1 MTTFGVILIFLFL
14 LVVVFIA
21 ENFIEHP
28 KSLRE
33 LSEAIR
39 KYQFLL
45 PVIALIAIFAA
56 YLYIIL
62 YTPSFLAE
70 KLTTIKSEK
79 GLFGDSF
86 GALNSFFSAFALLG
100 VYFTVRMQ
108 RQQIQMQRDE
118 IHNQNLE
125 IGKNKELR
133 RIEQFENSFFNLLN
147 QHNELLNSIGYIGK
161 RYEEDKEKRGKE
173 ALEAIFF
180 RFRDYNSSWF
190 EELNNPSIK
199 ACLRFTDIAIDGN
212 FKNQWAL
219 LKKFSS
225 DINEL
230 NRCEINLQWE
240 TNYKKTDYKT
250 GYFFRSLFNLIAF
263 VDRFETSNTEF
274 DKAIYTK
281 LIRAQLSMGE
291 ILLIF
296 YNCISDLGAEKFK
309 PLVEKYSLLKGID
322 ENLLLHQSH
331 KDLYDKKAYDD

>member
-1 MTTFGVILIFLFL
+1 MTTYGVILIFLFL
-14 LVVVFIA
+14 LVGVFIA

-39 KYQFLL
+39 KNQFLL
-45 PVIALIAIFAA
+45 PVIVLIAFFAV
-56 YLYIIL
+56 YLYILL
-62 YTPSFLAE
+62 YTPFDSLEE
-70 KLTTIKSEK
+70 KLNTIKESK
-79 GLFGDSF
+79 GFFGDSF

-100 VYFTVRMQ
+100 VYCTVRMQ

-125 IGKNKELR
+125 IVENKELR

-147 QHNELLNSIGYIGK
+147 QHNELLNSIVY
-161 RYEEDKEKRGKE
+161 KEKRGKE
-173 ALEAIFF
+173 ALETIFF
-180 RFRDYNSSWF
+180 LFRDYNSSWF
-190 EELNNPSIK
+190 EELNNYSIK
-199 ACLRFTDIAIDGN
+199 GCHLSNSQEVDGN
-212 FKNQWAL
+212 LKYPREL
-219 LKKFSS
+219 VKKFSF
-225 DINEL
+225 DINKI
-230 NRCEINLQWE
+230 NRHEINLQWE